1 MSLNL
6 TYLNI
11 GLGKRNHL
19 RQNVDDMKILHFVPF
34 TAALQNDTRVNTQ
47 RLFLYPKRDVNK
59 LCGGCVYGRNLGPVQ
74 VCHRARYLRSSR
86 TSCWDAWL
94 SLPVT

>member
-47 RLFLYPKRDVNK
+47 RLLIYPE
-59 LCGGCVYGRNLGPVQ
+59 
-74 VCHRARYLRSSR
+74 A
-86 TSCWDAWL
+86 
-94 SLPVT
+94 